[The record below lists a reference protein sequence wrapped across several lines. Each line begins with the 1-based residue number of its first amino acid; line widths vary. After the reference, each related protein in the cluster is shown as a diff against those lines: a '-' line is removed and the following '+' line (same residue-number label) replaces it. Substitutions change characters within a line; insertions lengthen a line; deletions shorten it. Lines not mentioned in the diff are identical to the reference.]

1 MVQVVLGMILIFN
14 VHMKMMNPKRDGSR
28 VVVPNTDMVM
38 TTMVPDGSVEI
49 LVIRVFRLFKYLGV
63 EVEVEVEFDRNRII
77 YDLMQYKIV

>member
-1 MVQVVLGMILIFN
+1 MAQIVLGMILIFN

-49 LVIRVFRLFKYLGV
+49 LVIRVFRLFK
-63 EVEVEVEFDRNRII
+63 
-77 YDLMQYKIV
+77 

>member
-38 TTMVPDGSVEI
+38 TTVVPDGSVEI
-49 LVIRVFRLFKYLGV
+49 LVIRVFRLFK
-63 EVEVEVEFDRNRII
+63 
-77 YDLMQYKIV
+77 

>member
-49 LVIRVFRLFKYLGV
+49 LVIRVFRLFK
-63 EVEVEVEFDRNRII
+63 
-77 YDLMQYKIV
+77 

>member
-14 VHMKMMNPKRDGSR
+14 VHMKRMNPKRDGSR

-49 LVIRVFRLFKYLGV
+49 LVIRVFRLFK
-63 EVEVEVEFDRNRII
+63 
-77 YDLMQYKIV
+77 

>member
-38 TTMVPDGSVEI
+38 TTKVPDGGVEI
-49 LVIRVFRLFKYLGV
+49 LVIRVFPLFEEKNT
-63 EVEVEVEFDRNRII
+63 DSN
-77 YDLMQYKIV
+77 KIRGRG

>member
-49 LVIRVFRLFKYLGV
+49 LVIRVFRLFKY
-63 EVEVEVEFDRNRII
+63 N
-77 YDLMQYKIV
+77 KIK